1 MTLEAIKF
9 RDYKLELL
17 DQLRLPDETVYVE
30 IKSVKDGWD
39 AIHQMK
45 VRGAPAIAIAG
56 VLSLAVELKP
66 KEFGSVDEVLTYT
79 HQS

>member
-9 RDYKLELL
+9 RDFKLELL
-17 DQLRLPDETVYVE
+17 DQLRLPDETVYVP
-30 IKSVKDGWD
+30 INSVKEGWD

-56 VLSLAVELKP
+56 VLSLAAELKP
-66 KEFGSVDEVLTYT
+66 KEFKSIDELVTYI
-79 HQS
+79 QDS